1 MTLLP
6 VISKILLCRLRVD
19 KKLRKEHAA
28 LRPKK
33 STADQ
38 IFILEQ
44 ANEWRA
50 GLYADFVDFENAF
63 DAVYR
68 ESVYGMS
75 REAMGYQATC

>member
-6 VISKILLCRLRVD
+6 VISQILCRIRVD

-50 GLYADFVDFENAF
+50 GLYADFVDFEKAF
-63 DAVYR
+63 DAVHR
-68 ESVYGMS
+68 ESLYGMS
-75 REAMGYQATC
+75 